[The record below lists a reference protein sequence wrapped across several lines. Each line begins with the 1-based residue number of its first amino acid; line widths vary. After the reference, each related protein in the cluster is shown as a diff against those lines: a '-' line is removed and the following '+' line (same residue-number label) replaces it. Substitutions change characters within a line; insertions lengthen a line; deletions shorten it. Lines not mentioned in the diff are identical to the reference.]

1 MADIKLTYFNAQGMA
16 EISRLILACANQK
29 FTDER
34 MEREDWPAVKP
45 TVPYGQIP
53 ILLYNGVVIS
63 QSITIARFLA
73 NEFGLAGKNNLEKA
87 EADEIVDALM
97 DIQNARYGVFFN
109 KDPEQKDQ
117 LLEEFKVKAN
127 TILTHLES
135 RLKSRGGQYFAGN
148 QLTWA
153 DLQLFNIL
161 DALKVL
167 IPAPVEDLPLLK
179 DLEDRVADIPNV
191 KKWIETRPKQQ

>member
-1 MADIKLTYFNAQGMA
+1 M
-16 EISRLILACANQK
+16 
-29 FTDER
+29 
-34 MEREDWPAVKP
+34 
-45 TVPYGQIP
+45 
-53 ILLYNGVVIS
+53 
-63 QSITIARFLA
+63 
-73 NEFGLAGKNNLEKA
+73 AGKNNLEKA

-97 DIQNARYGVFFN
+97 DIQNAGYGVFFN

-127 TILTHLES
+127 TILTYLES

-179 DLEDRVADIPNV
+179 DLEARVADIPNV